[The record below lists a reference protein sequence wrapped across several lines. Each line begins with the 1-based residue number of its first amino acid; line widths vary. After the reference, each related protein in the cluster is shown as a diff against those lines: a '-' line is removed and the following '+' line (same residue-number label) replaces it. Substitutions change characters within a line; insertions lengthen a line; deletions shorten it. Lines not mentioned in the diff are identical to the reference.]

1 MDGKGLIGM
10 PIRLAIAFLIL
21 ALAVPLLVGMTED
34 LRDEVKSSELS
45 IQAGKVSDTAKKA
58 YYAGAGSVFTVEIS
72 IDHHCMLIIGGTGSD
87 AYSIRMMSDG
97 DEIGK
102 MFMEGT
108 VVKFMDEVSVS
119 GAQTLMLECV
129 KNGHGNAVE
138 VTVL

>member
-1 MDGKGLIGM
+1 MDRKGLIGM
-10 PIRLAIAFLIL
+10 PIRLAVAFLVL

-34 LRDEVKSSELS
+34 LRDDVESSELS

-72 IDHHCMLIIGGTGSD
+72 IDHHCMLVIGGVGSD
-87 AYSIRMMSDG
+87 AYTIRMMSDG
-97 DEIGK
+97 DEVGRV
-102 MFMEGT
+102 FMDCP

-129 KNGHGNAVE
+129 KDGRGNAVE